1 MQENYKIEWQSTK
14 AAIFRPN
21 LNRLRAVKEIDF
33 VDIDSL
39 VGLTTQKTELLA
51 NTKQFLDGFLANHAL
66 LWGEMGSGKSSLC
79 KAVFTKFFD
88 EGLKV
93 IEIAKDNL
101 SHLPDIIDEIR
112 ELKEYKFIIYIDDL
126 SFSRGDDGYKYL
138 KPLMEGSIEKPP
150 VNALIYATSNLRHL
164 VSEEMD
170 DNFLHKKDSV
180 SERLSLSDRFG
191 LTLSFYSSSQK
202 EYLDIVD
209 SYFRDFKGDREL
221 LHLEA
226 VRFAMGRAS
235 RSGRVARQFY
245 HKFRDKF

>member
-1 MQENYKIEWQSTK
+1 MQETNTIEWKSTK
-14 AAIFRPN
+14 AAIYRPN
-21 LNRLRAVKEIDF
+21 LGNLRAVKEIDF

-39 VGLTTQKTELLA
+39 VGLNVQKTELIA

-66 LWGEMGSGKSSLC
+66 LWGEMGGGKSSLC

-88 EGLKV
+88 EGLRV
-93 IEIAKDNL
+93 IEIAKDDLLNL
-101 SHLPDIIDEIR
+101 AEIIDEIR
-112 ELKEYKFIIYIDDL
+112 EVKEYKFIIYIDDL
-126 SFSRGDDGYKYL
+126 SFSKGDDSYKYL

-150 VNALIYATSNLRHL
+150 SNVLIYATSNLRHL
-164 VSEEMD
+164 VNEEIN

-209 SYFRDFKGDREL
+209 SYFRDFKGDKDL

-226 VRFAMGRAS
+226 VKFAMGRAS

-245 HKFRDKF
+245 HKFRNKI